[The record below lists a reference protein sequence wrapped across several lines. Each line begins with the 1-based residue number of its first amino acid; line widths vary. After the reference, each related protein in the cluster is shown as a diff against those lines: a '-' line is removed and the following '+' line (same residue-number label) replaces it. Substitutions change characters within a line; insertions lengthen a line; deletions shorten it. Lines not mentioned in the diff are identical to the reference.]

1 MSKTEAQNL
10 NPDSDQRKDPTAD
23 ERDLYMDLNISEQD
37 PPKDLTAERERE
49 RKSKLEKERERV
61 GEGGGEFS

>member
-49 RKSKLEKERERV
+49 KEQV
-61 GEGGGEFS
+61 GEGEGESWRRRRRV